1 MSLSR
6 AASGWAEWVAT
17 GQSTTSLG
25 IGGDRVRGTGGEQ
38 GGAEAA
44 RMGIC
49 RASAQKRSGNSS
61 KELRGALCH
70 CVLCDWRHGMSP
82 VK

>member
-49 RASAQKRSGNSS
+49 RASGPEEEWKQLQGAERCPSS
-61 KELRGALCH
+61 LCAL
-70 CVLCDWRHGMSP
+70 
-82 VK
+82 